1 MKACLLLDNFLP
13 LEDDDGDEMDEQVHL
28 VYSLT
33 AIGKLLEG
41 LGIAGARMQVGT
53 LLVLESREECLL
65 DVLNGQHMRHEVLN
79 GNIIDLIP
87 GENIIRRDYT
97 SVGEIK
103 VQVMSGQ
110 GKLRDLGKG
119 NN

>member
-28 VYSLT
+28 VNSLA
-33 AIGKLLEG
+33 AIGKLLDG

-79 GNIIDLIP
+79 GIIIDLIP
-87 GENIIRRDYT
+87 GENIIRRDYI
-97 SVGEIK
+97 SVGKTK
-103 VQVMSGQ
+103 VQVMSGRR
-110 GKLRDLGKG
+110 GLRD
-119 NN
+119 